1 MTDRPTAV
9 PDGATAV
16 IPHLVCADASAALAF
31 YAAAF
36 DAVEEMRMAGPDG
49 KLMHTMTRINGAPVM
64 LMDENPEWGA
74 QGPVLLGGTPVEHPS
89 ARRRRRRCLRTSD
102 RGSVPP
108 PLMEPADQ
116 FWGDRYG
123 VVQDPFGHQWS
134 LSQPL
139 ADGPRTPEEMHGRV
153 RTHDDRGAGVT
164 ELAVEATGLVKHFA
178 GKAGNVE
185 AVRGSISQSPQ
196 APSSGFSTE
205 RRRQVDHRADAHH
218 TDDHHGGHRPSGWSR
233 RRPRTR
239 RRASPHRCRPA
250 GGRSRPSP
258 DRA

>member
-36 DAVEEMRMAGPDG
+36 DAVEEMRMPGPDG
-49 KLMHTMTRINGAPVM
+49 KLIHAMTRINGAPVM

-74 QGPVLLGGTPVEHPS
+74 RGPALLGGTPVSIHLPVVDVDG
-89 ARRRRRRCLRTSD
+89 AFAQAIAAGATA
-102 RGSVPP
+102 V
-108 PLMEPADQ
+108 MEPADQ

-139 ADGPRTPEEMHGRV
+139 ADGPRTPEQM
-153 RTHDDRGAGVT
+153 
-164 ELAVEATGLVKHFA
+164 
-178 GKAGNVE
+178 
-185 AVRGSISQSPQ
+185 Q
-196 APSSGFSTE
+196 AAFE
-205 RRRQVDHRADAHH
+205 RAMSEGQA
-218 TDDHHGGHRPSGWSR
+218 
-233 RRPRTR
+233 
-239 RRASPHRCRPA
+239 
-250 GGRSRPSP
+250 
-258 DRA
+258 